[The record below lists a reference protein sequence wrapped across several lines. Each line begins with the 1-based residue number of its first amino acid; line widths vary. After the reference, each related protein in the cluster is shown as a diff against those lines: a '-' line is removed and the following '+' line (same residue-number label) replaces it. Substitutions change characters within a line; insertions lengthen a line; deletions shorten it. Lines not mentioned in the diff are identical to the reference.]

1 VFSFSQS
8 ILVNRPV
15 ADVWAVLID
24 FPNVPNW
31 ERGPVEVRQVSP
43 GPPGVGTELVTVR
56 PYLRRRT
63 DLQCRITEWQDQV
76 GATISLV
83 GGPLEHASVRY
94 SVEPAG
100 EGRTRVTYSAE
111 GEPRGPLKVL
121 TPLMPMVGRRE
132 ARLNLRNLKRLLE
145 QSA

>member
-56 PYLRRRT
+56 RYLGRGT

-76 GATISLV
+76 GATMSLV
-83 GGPLEHASVRY
+83 GGPLERASVRY

-100 EGRTRVTYSAE
+100 DGRTRVTYSAE
-111 GEPRGPLKVL
+111 GELRGALKLL
-121 TPLMPMVGRRE
+121 TPVMPMVGRRE
-132 ARLNLRNLKRLLE
+132 ARLNLRTLKRLLE